1 MDFSAALLAGGRS
14 SRMGRDKA
22 FLQIN
27 GMPLWRRQ
35 RQILHELGPSEIF
48 VSGPTQAEWVENGLE
63 IVADAG
69 RDAGPLGALVAVLRR
84 SKNTHSLVL
93 AVDLPN
99 MTTDFL
105 RQVLAMCSD
114 DVGVVPY
121 GNDQFEPL
129 ATVYPA
135 RCLALAESCLNS
147 GHYSLQQ
154 LARRAVTAGLMRT
167 REIAEGEESLFFNL
181 NTQADLAA
189 IAKK

>member
-22 FLQIN
+22 FLKVD
-27 GMPLWRRQ
+27 GVPLWRRQ
-35 RQILHELGPSEIF
+35 LQILRELGPSEIF
-48 VSGPTQAEWVENGLE
+48 LSGPTQTEWIESGLE
-63 IVADAG
+63 IVVDA
-69 RDAGPLGALVAVLRR
+69 RDDAGPLGGLVAVLRR
-84 SKNTHSLVL
+84 SRNTRSLVL

-99 MTTDFL
+99 MTSEFL

-114 DVGVVPY
+114 HGGIVPNRN
-121 GNDQFEPL
+121 GRFEPL
-129 ATVYPA
+129 AAVYPA

-147 GHYSLQQ
+147 GDYSLQQ
-154 LARRAVTAGLMRT
+154 FARHAINAGLMRT
-167 REIAEGEESLFFNL
+167 REIADVEESLFFNL